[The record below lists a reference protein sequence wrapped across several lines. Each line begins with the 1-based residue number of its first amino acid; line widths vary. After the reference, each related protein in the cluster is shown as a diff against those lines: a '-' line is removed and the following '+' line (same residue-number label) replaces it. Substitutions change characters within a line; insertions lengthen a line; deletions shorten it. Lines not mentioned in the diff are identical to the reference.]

1 VTDDP
6 AGQPGDGEVA
16 AGGSEPATCYRHP
29 EREAHIRCV
38 RCNRRICPDCM
49 IDAAVGFQCPECV
62 REGNQGVREARTVF
76 GGRVSGNPGYVT
88 KALIAINVVA
98 FLAQQVS
105 AGLEARFYLLG
116 AVPTPPLAPV
126 IGVAAGEYYRLITA
140 AFLHG
145 GVLHIALNMIALFL
159 FGPPLE
165 AALGRVRF
173 TALYLISA
181 LGGSAASYA
190 FSNPQDPS
198 LGASGAVFGLLGAF
212 LVLNRRMGQDT
223 SGVLVLL
230 GINLVY
236 GFVVGGID
244 WRAHL
249 GGLVAGV
256 LCAAALVYAP
266 PKRRSLVQ
274 VVGLG
279 GVLLLVLVVVAGRTA
294 QLT

>member
-1 VTDDP
+1 VTDQP
-6 AGQPGDGEVA
+6 AGQPGDGVGDA
-16 AGGSEPATCYRHP
+16 AEPATCYRHP
-29 EREAHIRCV
+29 DREAHIRCV

-49 IDAAVGFQCPECV
+49 IDASVGFQCPECV

-76 GGRVSGNPGYVT
+76 GGRVSGDPGYVT
-88 KALIAINVVA
+88 KALIAINVLA

-105 AGLEARFYLLG
+105 PRLESRFYLLG
-116 AVPTPPLAPV
+116 AFPPPPSVPV

-145 GVLHIALNMIALFL
+145 SVLHILLNMYALYL

-165 AALGRVRF
+165 AALGRVRY
-173 TALYLISA
+173 ASLYLISA
-181 LGGSAASYA
+181 LGGTAVSYA
-190 FSNPQDPS
+190 FNQPTNAS
-198 LGASGAVFGLLGAF
+198 LGASGAVFGLLAAF
-212 LVLNRRMGQDT
+212 LVVNRHLGRET

-230 GINLVY
+230 GINFVFGL
-236 GFVVGGID
+236 VVGGID

-249 GGLVAGV
+249 GGMIAGI

-266 PKRRSLVQ
+266 PQRRTLVQ
-274 VVGLG
+274 AVGLAA
-279 GVLLLVLVVVAGRTA
+279 VLLAVLALVVWRTA